1 MERIISSNKDDYTT
15 IMPLFEHSNPLAIS
29 SAASDMERAIQKASK
44 LISLHSMTAKPER
57 KGNDAMSQKEKELYE
72 KNDYNSWVDDS
83 YLLLGMAQFMKHDF
97 DNARVTFLHNIRE
110 SDDNEVKAESHIWLA
125 RTYAEAKNFQEALRL
140 LAELDE
146 KNLSDRLRA
155 DALLT
160 RADIF
165 IKQYE
170 YSEAIEPLTESLE
183 LLKGNY
189 PLNRFTYILARL
201 HEEEG
206 NTFEAEEAYKRV
218 LKLSPPYELEFNARI
233 NQAGVFDIENG
244 DINSIKRELNRLL
257 KDAKNR
263 EYQDQIYYA
272 LGMLSMRE
280 GALEKALEYI
290 HLSAAA
296 STVNTNQKGRSYLVL
311 AEHFFEENNYIKS
324 QGYYDS
330 TVTFLD
336 KDYPGYDNLYSRSLN
351 LNELAGYINTIELE
365 DSLQYVASLPEA
377 QRMSLINGIIKDIEQ
392 KERLNEAQVDDRYN
406 MGQFY
411 ENQRRFRDNIEAG
424 GNWYFYNQ
432 AALAFGRTEFRNR
445 WGQRKMEDD
454 WRRKNKA
461 KVNTMGITDGYDEEI
476 SNDTIAAIIDI
487 KSPEYYLK
495 DLPVNDTLIAISNDQ
510 IAFALFNSAK
520 VFNEKFNDNTKANEN
535 YSDLLDRFPDH
546 ALIPQALYNIYNL
559 NKDIDAAF
567 AELIKGKLLS
577 KYPDSEFAR
586 IISDP
591 NYYLTLREALQR
603 EEKLYNSAY
612 EAWKEDSF
620 DIALGLCEQGIE
632 NFPNGDLKPKFMLLR
647 AFCLA
652 QSVDDRTLKKEL
664 QTIETEYP
672 GSEEAKRASGL
683 IARINRETPELKIE
697 EEAEI
702 ARNIYSTDLSG
713 PHHFVI
719 IIKNKDLDINR
730 LTFDVIN
737 FNIDMYTNENYSS
750 RGELHLDSFIMITVS
765 TLSDEYVAADYYNQ
779 FDYTKILKNIDDTE
793 VLTFT
798 ISDTNLEVLRKD
810 MDPDRYYLFF
820 QAYYLNQEN

>member
-1 MERIISSNKDDYTT
+1 
-15 IMPLFEHSNPLAIS
+15 
-29 SAASDMERAIQKASK
+29 
-44 LISLHSMTAKPER
+44 
-57 KGNDAMSQKEKELYE
+57 
-72 KNDYNSWVDDS
+72 
-83 YLLLGMAQFMKHDF
+83 
-97 DNARVTFLHNIRE
+97 
-110 SDDNEVKAESHIWLA
+110 
-125 RTYAEAKNFQEALRL
+125 
-140 LAELDE
+140 
-146 KNLSDRLRA
+146 
-155 DALLT
+155 
-160 RADIF
+160 
-165 IKQYE
+165 
-170 YSEAIEPLTESLE
+170 
-183 LLKGNY
+183 
-189 PLNRFTYILARL
+189 
-201 HEEEG
+201 
-206 NTFEAEEAYKRV
+206 
-218 LKLSPPYELEFNARI
+218 
-233 NQAGVFDIENG
+233 
-244 DINSIKRELNRLL
+244 
-257 KDAKNR
+257 
-263 EYQDQIYYA
+263 
-272 LGMLSMRE
+272 
-280 GALEKALEYI
+280 
-290 HLSAAA
+290 
-296 STVNTNQKGRSYLVL
+296 
-311 AEHFFEENNYIKS
+311 
-324 QGYYDS
+324 
-330 TVTFLD
+330 
-336 KDYPGYDNLYSRSLN
+336 
-351 LNELAGYINTIELE
+351 
-365 DSLQYVASLPEA
+365 
-377 QRMSLINGIIKDIEQ
+377 IKDIEQ
-392 KERLNEAQVDDRYN
+392 KERLSEAQTDDRYN

-411 ENQRRFRDNIEAG
+411 ENQRRFRDNVEAG

-432 AALAFGRTEFRNR
+432 ATLTFGRTEFRNR

-461 KVNTMGITDGYDEEI
+461 RANTMGITDSYDAEI
-476 SNDTIAAIIDI
+476 SGDTIAAIMDI

-520 VFNEKFNDNTKANEN
+520 VFNEKFNDNTRANEN

-559 NKDIDAAF
+559 NKDIDPAF
-567 AELIKGKLLS
+567 SELIKGKLLS

-620 DIALGLCEQGIE
+620 ALALVLCEQGLE
-632 NFPNGDLKPKFMLLR
+632 SFPDGDLKPKFMLLR

-652 QSVDDRTLKKEL
+652 QSVDERTLKKEL
-664 QTIETEYP
+664 QTIETEFP

-683 IARINRETPELKIE
+683 IAYINRETPELKIE

-713 PHHFVI
+713 PHHFII

-750 RGELHLDSFIMITVS
+750 RGELQRDSFIMITVS
-765 TLSDEYVAADYYNQ
+765 TLADEYVAADYYNQ
-779 FDYTKILKNIDDTE
+779 FDYTKVLKNIADTE

-798 ISDTNLEVLRKD
+798 ISDTNLEVLRED